1 MDRIRLFLQGFCL
14 VAPRVLEEYGERSDV
29 CLSWMLMSWNWSPLP
44 SSPYSGFSSEASL
57 SCLSKLGSLL
67 NLRDRILNPL
77 KPSIS

>member
-44 SSPYSGFSSEASL
+44 SSPIQASQ
-57 SCLSKLGSLL
+57 KLACPAWVNSVVY
-67 NLRDRILNPL
+67 
-77 KPSIS
+77 